1 MKLIIRFFSIILLLL
16 FIPIKSSWG
25 QTHLDWSYNLS
36 IYEVNTR
43 QFTSDGTF
51 DAFSTHL
58 DRLQDMGVGI
68 LWFMPVHPIGEQNRL
83 GSMGSFYSV
92 KDYLDVSSDYGTLSD
107 FKDLVDEIHA
117 RDMYVIIDWVP
128 NHTSW
133 DNVLTTEHPEWY
145 TKDSDGNFVPPA
157 GTNWT
162 DVIDMDYEQQGL
174 REYMIDALKFWVDSA
189 GVDGFRFDAVDYL
202 PDDFMA
208 QMTDSLKK
216 HKPDILLL
224 AEGADEKYHDLGFDM
239 NYAWDLYGFGGGI
252 LKNIADRTANASILA
267 SYAAGEKTAYE
278 SDELRMYFISNHDE
292 NSWHGTTFELFGTA
306 SDAFT
311 ILTNTIHGMPLVYNG
326 EEANLNKR
334 LEFFEKD
341 LIPWGS
347 YSKSI
352 LFERLFKLR
361 KENPALWSGDPENY
375 YSRIL
380 TSDNSNIFA
389 YYRSKNEDAVLV
401 LLNLSTSQK
410 TFTMLGNAYFGSWKN
425 IFTNDTTSYQET
437 TEFTLPAWGY
447 RVFESV
453 ETTGTYLENERITDF
468 VLEQNYPN
476 PFNPTTTIKYQ
487 VPSFSKVKLSVY
499 DMLGRNVATLVD
511 QNQNAGHYQI
521 NFNAEALPSGIYMY
535 QLNFGEQSLTR
546 KMMLVK

>member
-162 DVIDMDYEQQGL
+162 DVIDLDYEQQGL

-224 AEGADEKYHDLGFDM
+224 AEGADEKRKRGWRSSLAARQKWRRG
-239 NYAWDLYGFGGGI
+239 
-252 LKNIADRTANASILA
+252 AS
-267 SYAAGEKTAYE
+267 
-278 SDELRMYFISNHDE
+278 
-292 NSWHGTTFELFGTA
+292 
-306 SDAFT
+306 
-311 ILTNTIHGMPLVYNG
+311 LV
-326 EEANLNKR
+326 AV
-334 LEFFEKD
+334 
-341 LIPWGS
+341 
-347 YSKSI
+347 
-352 LFERLFKLR
+352 ER
-361 KENPALWSGDPENY
+361 W
-375 YSRIL
+375 
-380 TSDNSNIFA
+380 
-389 YYRSKNEDAVLV
+389 
-401 LLNLSTSQK
+401 
-410 TFTMLGNAYFGSWKN
+410 
-425 IFTNDTTSYQET
+425 
-437 TEFTLPAWGY
+437 
-447 RVFESV
+447 
-453 ETTGTYLENERITDF
+453 
-468 VLEQNYPN
+468 
-476 PFNPTTTIKYQ
+476 
-487 VPSFSKVKLSVY
+487 PSPV
-499 DMLGRNVATLVD
+499 
-511 QNQNAGHYQI
+511 
-521 NFNAEALPSGIYMY
+521 
-535 QLNFGEQSLTR
+535 
-546 KMMLVK
+546 